1 MCRFT
6 ILLKDTFWLKTPKAQ
21 LLNESR
27 LQNIQ
32 IGVYCVID
40 TSIKKWHVLIGAHM
54 MWVLLGFLLV
64 VGGFIVMLLR
74 GNCLD
79 LTHEMAEIV
88 LSALQEHHMD
98 MLGLSSLQL

>member
-1 MCRFT
+1 
-6 ILLKDTFWLKTPKAQ
+6 
-21 LLNESR
+21 
-27 LQNIQ
+27 
-32 IGVYCVID
+32 
-40 TSIKKWHVLIGAHM
+40 M